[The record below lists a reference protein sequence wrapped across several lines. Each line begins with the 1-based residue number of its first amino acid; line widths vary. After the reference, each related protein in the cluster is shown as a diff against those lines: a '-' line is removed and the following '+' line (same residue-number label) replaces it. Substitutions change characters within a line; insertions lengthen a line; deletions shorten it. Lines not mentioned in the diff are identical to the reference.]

1 MARRRRY
8 IDAEIVEPGSE
19 MAPLPPAQ
27 LPPAT
32 AGQRMVIVVPVEPI
46 APLRKNGAADNLK
59 AEALGEQ
66 LLGEVVQALRRAI
79 RRL

>member
-1 MARRRRY
+1 MARQRRY
-8 IDAEIVEPGSE
+8 IDAEIIDPGSE

-32 AGQRMVIVVPVEPI
+32 AGQRMVIVVPVEP
-46 APLRKNGAADNLK
+46 LRKNGAADNLK

-66 LLGEVVQALRRAI
+66 LLGEVVNALRRAI

>member
-1 MARRRRY
+1 MARQRRY
-8 IDAEIVEPGSE
+8 IDAEIIEPGSE

-32 AGQRMVIVVPVEPI
+32 AGQRMVIVVPVEP
-46 APLRKNGAADNLK
+46 LRKNGVADNLK

-66 LLGEVVQALRRAI
+66 LLGEFVNALRRAI